1 MQYALTHLWDMI
13 WFMAVVFM
21 FLAYLMALFS
31 IIGDLFRDRELSGG
45 LKAVWLI
52 ALVFFPFITALVYLI
67 VRGSGMADRAQAQAS
82 QTKAATDDYIRTVA
96 SASPADEIAKAKS
109 LLDAGTISESEY
121 AALKAKVLG
130 CDSSLTRE
138 GRGGR
143 FRLLPFFR
151 APLVA

>member
-130 CDSSLTRE
+130 
-138 GRGGR
+138 
-143 FRLLPFFR
+143 
-151 APLVA
+151 

>member
-52 ALVFFPFITALVYLI
+52 ALVFFPLSLI
-67 VRGSGMADRAQAQAS
+67 H
-82 QTKAATDDYIRTVA
+82 
-96 SASPADEIAKAKS
+96 
-109 LLDAGTISESEY
+109 ISEP
-121 AALKAKVLG
+121 
-130 CDSSLTRE
+130 TR
-138 GRGGR
+138 
-143 FRLLPFFR
+143 PY
-151 APLVA
+151 

>member
-82 QTKAATDDYIRTVA
+82 QTKAATDD
-96 SASPADEIAKAKS
+96 
-109 LLDAGTISESEY
+109 
-121 AALKAKVLG
+121 
-130 CDSSLTRE
+130 
-138 GRGGR
+138 
-143 FRLLPFFR
+143 
-151 APLVA
+151 

>member
-45 LKAVWLI
+45 LKAVWLL

-82 QTKAATDDYIRTVA
+82 QAKAATDDYIRTVA

-109 LLDAGTISESEY
+109 LLDAGTISASEY

-130 CDSSLTRE
+130 
-138 GRGGR
+138 
-143 FRLLPFFR
+143 
-151 APLVA
+151 

>member
-45 LKAVWLI
+45 LKAVWLL

-67 VRGSGMADRAQAQAS
+67 VRGSGMADRAQAQVK
-82 QTKAATDDYIRTVA
+82 QQKAATDDYIRTVA

-109 LLDAGTISESEY
+109 LLDAGTISASEY
-121 AALKAKVLG
+121 AALKAKILG
-130 CDSSLTRE
+130 
-138 GRGGR
+138 
-143 FRLLPFFR
+143 
-151 APLVA
+151 

>member
-109 LLDAGTISESEY
+109 LLDAGTISASEY

-130 CDSSLTRE
+130 
-138 GRGGR
+138 
-143 FRLLPFFR
+143 
-151 APLVA
+151 